1 MIHIISSK
9 LRIDKGTETGKMATM
24 HAFLRKHHGDMD
36 PIDTV
41 IYGPSTSNQVCFIA
55 LSTIYL
61 SACALKNSVVKKHSY
76 LKELL
81 KLFRLHVTI
90 YNFSIFY
97 YVLEILRF
105 I

>member
-24 HAFLRKHHGDMD
+24 HAFLRRHHGGMD

-81 KLFRLHVTI
+81 KLFRLTI
-90 YNFSIFY
+90 YNFSIY
-97 YVLEILRF
+97 YFVLEILRF
-105 I
+105 A